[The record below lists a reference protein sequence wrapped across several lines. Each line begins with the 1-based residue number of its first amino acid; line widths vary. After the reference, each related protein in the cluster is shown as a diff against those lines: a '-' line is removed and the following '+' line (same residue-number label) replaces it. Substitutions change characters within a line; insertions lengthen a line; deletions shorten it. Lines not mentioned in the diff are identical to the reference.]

1 MKTIKRVVTTLSLML
16 LFCGTCFSQEEFRKD
31 SVWGLE
37 WNLQDSVLTISFLSS
52 CGETNEWF
60 QIMVWSYR
68 GGVYRKR
75 NRYEMAQYYVNYQT
89 GEDFFRPSALNQYS
103 FVSISIDT
111 LAPELKR
118 YTFSFTLDNEEY
130 FNIPD
135 DLSTYVGYFGVN
147 FHNQN
152 HKHDLYYEY
161 ETDYTQYSHFM
172 YFDLLGE
179 LSCRV
184 DTKNDAEP
192 YRKVY
197 YSLSGKPLQGMKEN
211 EPTVVVSKNS
221 EDQIINSEIAIWRP

>member
-1 MKTIKRVVTTLSLML
+1 MKTIKRVVTILSLML

-37 WNLQDSVLTISFLSS
+37 WNLQDTVLTVSFLSS

-60 QIMVWSYR
+60 QITVGSYP
-68 GGVYRKR
+68 GGVYHWK
-75 NRYEMAQYYVNYQT
+75 NRYNMGTYYVNYET
-89 GEDFFRPSALNQYS
+89 GEDFFRTSNFNTFS
-103 FVSISIDT
+103 FVSFSIDT

-118 YTFSFTLDNEEY
+118 YTLSFTLNEEY

-135 DLSTYVGYFGVN
+135 DLSTYIGYFGVF

-152 HKHDLYYEY
+152 HKHDLYFEH
-161 ETDYTQYSHFM
+161 ETDYTQYSQFM

-184 DTKNDAEP
+184 DNKNDAEP

-221 EDQIINSEIAIWRP
+221 GSP

>member
-37 WNLQDSVLTISFLSS
+37 WNLQDTVLTISFLSS
-52 CGETNEWF
+52 CGETNEWY
-60 QIMVWSYR
+60 QIQVWSFL
-68 GGVYRKR
+68 GGVYSFR
-75 NRYEMAQYYVNYQT
+75 NSYEMAAYYVNYQT
-89 GEDFFRPSALNQYS
+89 GEDKFGSSNSSKYS

-118 YTFSFTLDNEEY
+118 YTFSFTLNEEY

-135 DLSTYVGYFGVN
+135 DLSTYVGYFGVL

-161 ETDYTQYSHFM
+161 EPDYTQYSHFM

-211 EPTVVVSKNS
+211 EPMVVVSKNDK
-221 EDQIINSEIAIWRP
+221 DQIISSEITIWRP

>member
-37 WNLQDSVLTISFLSS
+37 WNLQDTVLTVSFLSS
-52 CGETNEWF
+52 CGETNEWY
-60 QIMVWSYR
+60 QIQVRSFL
-68 GGVYRKR
+68 GGVYSRR
-75 NRYEMAQYYVNYQT
+75 NIYDMAQYYVNYQT
-89 GEDFFRPSALNQYS
+89 GEDFFGTTNSEKYS

-118 YTFSFTLDNEEY
+118 YTFSFTLNEEY

-135 DLSTYVGYFGVN
+135 DLSTYVGYFGVL

-152 HKHDLYYEY
+152 HKHDLYDEY
-161 ETDYTQYSHFM
+161 DPDYTQYSHFM

-211 EPTVVVSKNS
+211 EPMVVVSKNDK
-221 EDQIINSEIAIWRP
+221 DQIISSEITIWRP

>member
-1 MKTIKRVVTTLSLML
+1 MKTIKRVVTILSLML

-37 WNLQDSVLTISFLSS
+37 WNLQDSVLTVSFLSS
-52 CGETNEWF
+52 CGETNEWY
-60 QIMVWSYR
+60 QIQVRSYR
-68 GGVYRKR
+68 GGVYKKR
-75 NRYEMAQYYVNYQT
+75 NRYNMAQYYVNYQT
-89 GEDFFRPSALNQYS
+89 GEDFFGTSDSKKHR
-103 FVSISIDT
+103 FVSMSIDT

-118 YTFSFTLDNEEY
+118 YTLSVALAEEY

>member
-37 WNLQDSVLTISFLSS
+37 WNLQDSVLTVSFLSS
-52 CGETNEWF
+52 CGETNEWY
-60 QIMVWSYR
+60 QIQVWSYR
-68 GGVYRKR
+68 GGVYKKR
-75 NRYEMAQYYVNYQT
+75 NRYDMAAYYVNYQT
-89 GEDFFRPSALNQYS
+89 GEDKFGSSNSSKYS
-103 FVSISIDT
+103 FVSMSIDT

-118 YTFSFTLDNEEY
+118 YTLSFTLSEEY

>member
-1 MKTIKRVVTTLSLML
+1 MKTIKRVVTILSLML

-60 QIMVWSYR
+60 QIIIDAFP
-68 GGVYRKR
+68 GGVYHWK
-75 NRYEMAQYYVNYQT
+75 NSYDMCTYYVNYQPNELVFGT
-89 GEDFFRPSALNQYS
+89 AEPHSFS
-103 FVSISIDT
+103 FVSFSIDT

-118 YTFSFTLDNEEY
+118 YTLSVALAEEY

-135 DLSTYVGYFGVN
+135 DLSTYVGYFGVC

-152 HKHDLYYEY
+152 HKHDLYNEY
-161 ETDYTQYSHFM
+161 KTDYTQYSHFM
-172 YFDLLGE
+172 YFNLLGE

-192 YRKVY
+192 YRKIY

>member
-60 QIMVWSYR
+60 QIQVWSFL
-68 GGVYRKR
+68 GGVYSFR
-75 NRYEMAQYYVNYQT
+75 NSYEMAQYYVNYQT
-89 GEDFFRPSALNQYS
+89 GEDFFASDPQYS

-118 YTFSFTLDNEEY
+118 YTLSIALAEKY

-135 DLSTYVGYFGVN
+135 DFSTYVGYFGVF

-161 ETDYTQYSHFM
+161 DPDYTQYSHFM

-211 EPTVVVSKNS
+211 EPMVVVSKNDK
-221 EDQIINSEIAIWRP
+221 DQIISSEITIWRP

>member
-37 WNLQDSVLTISFLSS
+37 WNLQDTVLTVSFLSS

-60 QIMVWSYR
+60 QIQVWSFL
-68 GGVYRKR
+68 GGVYSFR
-75 NRYEMAQYYVNYQT
+75 NSYEMAAYYVNYQT
-89 GEDFFRPSALNQYS
+89 GEDFFGTTNSEKYS

-118 YTFSFTLDNEEY
+118 YTFSFTLSEEY
-130 FNIPD
+130 FNIPE
-135 DLSTYVGYFGVN
+135 DLSTYVGYFGVF

-161 ETDYTQYSHFM
+161 EPDYTQYSHFM

-211 EPTVVVSKNS
+211 EPMVVVSKNDK
-221 EDQIINSEIAIWRP
+221 DQIISSEITIWRP